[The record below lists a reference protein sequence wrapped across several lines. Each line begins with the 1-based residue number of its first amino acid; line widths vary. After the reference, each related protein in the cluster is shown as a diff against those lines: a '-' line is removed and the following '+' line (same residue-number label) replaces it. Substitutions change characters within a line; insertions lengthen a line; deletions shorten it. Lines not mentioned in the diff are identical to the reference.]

1 MGIMLRNIAIILLVT
16 CAASSAAAELAVPRG
31 VVESALKTSDC
42 AASYEQATEHLDP
55 PHDLGD
61 GQKMQEILCRKDEYQ
76 YSGIFIVYPEASPD
90 AARVLVFSF
99 PKIRG
104 FESRHSLT
112 APEFSAKEKTLTS
125 LNRGRKNSVCGSA
138 GEWKWNGRDFILT
151 RYWLKV
157 DCNKGRF
164 DPKRRPKEWLI
175 YPKK

>member
-1 MGIMLRNIAIILLVT
+1 MLRNIAALLIAV
-16 CAASSAAAELAVPRG
+16 CAVSPAAAELAVPRNI
-31 VVESALKTSDC
+31 VEAGLKAADC
-42 AASYEQATEHLDP
+42 TVNYEQATERLDQ
-55 PHDLGD
+55 PHALGD
-61 GQKMQEILCRKDEYQ
+61 GQSLQEILCHRDEYQ
-76 YSGIFIVYPEASPD
+76 YSGIFFVYPETAPET
-90 AARVLVFSF
+90 ARALVFSF

-112 APEFSAKEKTLTS
+112 APEFDAKEKMLTS

-138 GEWKWNGRDFILT
+138 GEWKWNGRDFLLS

-164 DPKRRPKEWLI
+164 DPKRRPKEWLV